1 MRRRHLI
8 ELEDQA
14 WCPAAVRRGITDL
27 LQLFLGLG
35 NCYAAILPR
44 LARALEMSGERDIVD
59 LCSGSGGPWLRLLPY
74 FPKTQLHQVRFTD
87 KYPNATA
94 SRDLVANSKGRI
106 TVEQESVDATAV
118 KNLPG
123 LRTLFTAFHHFRPDA
138 ARAILAD
145 AVRERATIAIF
156 EFTERSVFAIILF
169 CFSPIAVLLLAP
181 FCRPFRWTTIFLTYI
196 VPVLPLAA
204 AFDGVVSCLRTYSE
218 AELREMVA
226 NLSPGGYIWEIGQ
239 ERSWRSPVPITFLIG
254 YPRSSA
260 GPVAEL
266 GAAPGV
272 ALQPVGSLRATISL
286 AAPRRCVWD
295 RWATQSLF
303 RHQGATCTSS
313 EQPQP
318 QSSRLYGC

>member
-1 MRRRHLI
+1 MRRLHLI

-14 WCPAAVRRGITDL
+14 WCPAAVRHGITDL

-44 LARALEMSGERDIVD
+44 LARALEVSGERDIVD

-74 FPKTQLHQVRFTD
+74 FPKTQLCHVRFTD
-87 KYPNATA
+87 KYPNAAA
-94 SRDLVANSKGRI
+94 SRDLVANSNGRI
-106 TVEQESVDATAV
+106 TIEQESVDATAV

-123 LRTLFTAFHHFRPDA
+123 LRTLFTAFHHFRPDV

-156 EFTERSVFAIILF
+156 EFTERTAFAIILF

-181 FCRPFRWTTIFLTYI
+181 FCRPFRWSTIFLTYV

-226 NLSPGGYIWEIGQ
+226 NLSPGGYVWEIGQ

-260 GPVAEL
+260 GPAAEL
-266 GAAPGV
+266 DAAPDV
-272 ALQPVGSLRATISL
+272 EPQPVESLRVTISY
-286 AAPRRCVWD
+286 AAPRWCAWD
-295 RWATQSLF
+295 R
-303 RHQGATCTSS
+303 
-313 EQPQP
+313 
-318 QSSRLYGC
+318 